1 MKKDKDIIYW
11 KTNYKGKFRRT
22 LWFIPIVVI
31 LCFLTPLFMGAF
43 WVVYDIILVAVLIWQ
58 LIYTYKKMK
67 TEENIDM
74 DDNNAN

>member
-1 MKKDKDIIYW
+1 MVYSYSSYLVLFNSIIM
-11 KTNYKGKFRRT
+11 GSF
-22 LWFIPIVVI
+22 WF
-31 LCFLTPLFMGAF
+31 
-43 WVVYDIILVAVLIWQ
+43 VYDVILVAVLIWQ

>member
-1 MKKDKDIIYW
+1 M
-11 KTNYKGKFRRT
+11 GSF
-22 LWFIPIVVI
+22 WF
-31 LCFLTPLFMGAF
+31 
-43 WVVYDIILVAVLIWQ
+43 VYDVILVAVLIWQ